1 MLTGYGPGIINNHSE
16 SLNQICYEMEVGEN
30 RVRVFNGT
38 ERREGERV
46 EIYTGGIS
54 LCTSDYILDLKY
66 VSGTYISV
74 ILSNCTTLESVVMEL
89 LLFYFYV

>member
-1 MLTGYGPGIINNHSE
+1 
-16 SLNQICYEMEVGEN
+16 MEVGEN

-54 LCTSDYILDLKY
+54 LCTSDHILDLKY
-66 VSGTYISV
+66 VSGTYISI
-74 ILSNCTTLESVVMEL
+74 ILSNCSTLESVVMEL
-89 LLFYFYV
+89 LLFCLKLSSTVCNQTTKYILHGIFQIK